1 MRPNILLVHCH
12 DIGAYMG
19 PYPDNAAV
27 TPNVDALASGGVVL
41 ENHFAA
47 APTCSPSRASMVTG
61 LVPHRHGLMGLQN
74 HALWNMDP
82 AIPTIASLLR
92 AEGYQ
97 TACFGTWHVNNRP
110 YASGFDIFDPETE
123 CERVAAN
130 VGQFIGTRDSAVPF
144 FAMAG
149 FFEPHRDF
157 TDRWPDRPDPDEV
170 PVPYFLPDIPE
181 ARQEMSNFYGDVA
194 RADWSLGQIL
204 VALERAGQSENTLVV
219 FTADHGIAMPL
230 AKGTLSDRGCH
241 IGAVLSW
248 PGQLPAESRYQ
259 GLTSN
264 VDLLP
269 TFLQA
274 AGCPNRVPA
283 AIDGVSFL
291 DAICGGAPARDHV
304 FAESTWHDFYEPMR
318 SVRTLN
324 HKLIRNFE
332 VRPGLQL
339 AGDIRQSPIV
349 PHMRW
354 QLRSL
359 PRPEY
364 ELYDLAT
371 DPREQQNLAG
381 DRDRAD
387 RFAELTA
394 LLDEHLRETAD
405 PILNGPVEPPPS
417 YWPFLAR
424 SPAGL
429 P

>member
-1 MRPNILLVHCH
+1 MGPNILLVHCH

-19 PYPDNAAV
+19 PYPDNGAV
-27 TPNVDALASGGVVL
+27 TPNVDALASEGVVL
-41 ENHFAA
+41 EQHFAA
-47 APTCSPSRASMVTG
+47 APTCSPSRASMMTG

-74 HALWNMDP
+74 HAYWNMDSS
-82 AIPTIASLLR
+82 IPTIASLLR
-92 AEGYQ
+92 SAGYR
-97 TACFGTWHVNNRP
+97 TACFGTWHVNDRP
-110 YASGFDIFDPETE
+110 YASGFDVFDPETE

-130 VGQFIGTRDSAVPF
+130 VAAFLEGHSSNEPF

-149 FFEPHRDF
+149 FFEPHREF
-157 TDRWPDRPDPDEV
+157 TDRWPDRPEPQQV
-170 PVPYFLPDIPE
+170 PVPYYLPDIPE
-181 ARQEMSNFYGDVA
+181 TRLEMSNFYGDVA

-204 VALERAGQSENTLVV
+204 GALERTGLSENTLVV

-248 PGQLPAESRYQ
+248 PGQLPAGTRYD

-269 TFLQA
+269 TLLEAAA
-274 AGCPNRVPA
+274 AGGRIPA
-283 AIDGVSFL
+283 GLDGINFLPAIR
-291 DAICGGAPARDHV
+291 GGSAGRDHL
-304 FAESTWHDFYEPMR
+304 FSESTWHDFYEPMR
-318 SVRTLN
+318 SVRTLA

-364 ELYDLAT
+364 ELYDLVK
-371 DPREQQNLAG
+371 DPREEVNLAG
-381 DRDRAD
+381 DSEYAGVLS
-387 RFAELTA
+387 ELSD
-394 LLDEHLRETAD
+394 LLDRHLTDTDD
-405 PILNGPVEPPPS
+405 PILAGPVEPPRS
-417 YWPFLAR
+417 YWGFVAR

>member
-19 PYPDNAAV
+19 PYPGNAAV
-27 TPNVDALASGGVVL
+27 TPSVDALAAGGVVL

-82 AIPTIASLLR
+82 GIPTIASLLR
-92 AEGYQ
+92 DGGYQ
-97 TACFGTWHVNNRP
+97 TACFGTWHVNDQP
-110 YASGFDIFDPETE
+110 YASGFDIFDPESE

-130 VGQFIGTRDSAVPF
+130 VGHFIGSRDRARPF

-149 FFEPHRDF
+149 FFEPHREF
-157 TDRWPDRPDPDEV
+157 TDRWPDRPDPDRL

-181 ARQEMSNFYGDVA
+181 TRAEMSNFYGDVA
-194 RADWSLGQIL
+194 RADWSVGQIL
-204 VALERAGQSENTLVV
+204 GALDRAGQAENTLVV

-241 IGAVLSW
+241 IGAVLAW
-248 PGQLPAESRYQ
+248 PGQLPPGSRYG
-259 GLTSN
+259 GLSSN

-274 AGCPNRVPA
+274 AGEGERTPA
-283 AIDGVSFL
+283 GIDGVSIL
-291 DAICGGAPARDHV
+291 DALRGGPPPRGHV

-318 SVRTLN
+318 SVRTLT

-354 QLRSL
+354 QLRAL
-359 PRPEY
+359 ERPEY
-364 ELYDLAT
+364 ELYDLDN
-371 DPREQQNLAG
+371 DPREQRNLAG
-381 DRDRAD
+381 DPDHAD
-387 RFAELTA
+387 RLAELSA
-394 LLDEHLRETAD
+394 LLSGHLAETDD
-405 PILNGPVEPPPS
+405 PLLAGPVQPPAS
-417 YWPFLAR
+417 YWPFVAR

>member
-19 PYPDNAAV
+19 PYPGNAAV
-27 TPNVDALASGGVVL
+27 TPNVDALASDGVVL

-61 LVPHRHGLMGLQN
+61 LMPHRHGLMGLQN
-74 HALWNMDP
+74 HGLWNMDP
-82 AIPTIASLLR
+82 SIPTIASLLR
-92 AEGYQ
+92 DGGYQ
-97 TACFGTWHVNNRP
+97 TACFGTWHVNDRP
-110 YASGFDIFDPETE
+110 YASGFDIFDPESE

-130 VGQFIGTRDSAVPF
+130 VEEFMGARSSEQPF

-149 FFEPHRDF
+149 FFEPHRVF
-157 TDRWPDRPDPDEV
+157 TDRWPDRPDPDSL

-181 ARQEMSNFYGDVA
+181 TREEMSNFYGDVA
-194 RADWSLGQIL
+194 RADWALGQIL
-204 VALERAGQSENTLVV
+204 GALDRARQTENTLVV

-248 PGQLPAESRYQ
+248 PGRLPANSRYG

-274 AGCPNRVPA
+274 AGAPDRVPEG
-283 AIDGVSFL
+283 IDGVSFL
-291 DAICGGAPARDHV
+291 DAIRGGGAARDHV
-304 FAESTWHDFYEPMR
+304 FSESTWHDFYEPMR
-318 SVRTLN
+318 SVRTLT

-364 ELYDLAT
+364 ELYDLAN
-371 DPREQQNLAG
+371 DPREQVNLA
-381 DRDRAD
+381 AD
-387 RFAELTA
+387 GNRPDPMEELLA
-394 LLDEHLRETAD
+394 LLERHLADTDD
-405 PILNGPVEPPPS
+405 PILSGPVEPPAS

>member
-27 TPNVDALASGGVVL
+27 TPNVDAMASGGVVL

-74 HALWNMDP
+74 HGLWNMDA

-92 AEGYQ
+92 DGGYQ
-97 TACFGTWHVNNRP
+97 TACFGTWHVNDRP
-110 YASGFDIFDPETE
+110 YASGFDIFDPESE

-130 VGQFIGTRDSAVPF
+130 VGEFLRTRDSTEPF

-149 FFEPHRDF
+149 FFEPHRVF
-157 TDRWPDRPDPDEV
+157 TDRWPDRPDPENL

-181 ARQEMSNFYGDVA
+181 TREEMSNFYGDVA
-194 RADWSLGQIL
+194 RADWALGQIL
-204 VALERAGQSENTLVV
+204 AALDHAGQSANTLAV

-248 PGQLPAESRYQ
+248 PGQLPPGARYG

-274 AGCPNRVPA
+274 AGSTGPDTGRNRRGQFPGF
-283 AIDGVSFL
+283 DPRRR
-291 DAICGGAPARDHV
+291 GG
-304 FAESTWHDFYEPMR
+304 
-318 SVRTLN
+318 
-324 HKLIRNFE
+324 
-332 VRPGLQL
+332 
-339 AGDIRQSPIV
+339 
-349 PHMRW
+349 
-354 QLRSL
+354 
-359 PRPEY
+359 PRPR
-364 ELYDLAT
+364 LRRIDLARLST
-371 DPREQQNLAG
+371 NRC
-381 DRDRAD
+381 
-387 RFAELTA
+387 
-394 LLDEHLRETAD
+394 
-405 PILNGPVEPPPS
+405 
-417 YWPFLAR
+417 AR
-424 SPAGL
+424 SAP
-429 P
+429 

>member
-19 PYPDNAAV
+19 PYRDNSAV
-27 TPNVDALASGGVVL
+27 TPNVDALAGDGIVL
-41 ENHFAA
+41 ERHFAT
-47 APTCSPSRASMVTG
+47 APTCSPSRASMMTG

-74 HALWNMDP
+74 GAIWNLDTSV
-82 AIPTIASLLR
+82 PTLASLLR
-92 AEGYQ
+92 EEGYR
-97 TACFGTWHVNNRP
+97 TACFGVWSVNDQP
-110 YASGFDIFDPETE
+110 YASGFDIYDPESR

-130 VGQFIGTRDSAVPF
+130 VGAFIASHGAREPF

-149 FFEPHRDF
+149 FFEPHRPF
-157 TDRWPDRPDPDEV
+157 TDHWPDRPDPERV
-170 PVPYFLPDIPE
+170 AVPYFLPDIPE
-181 ARQEMSNFYGDVA
+181 TRREMSNFYGDVA

-204 VALERAGQSENTLVV
+204 KALERAGLAERTLVI

-248 PGQLPAESRYQ
+248 PGRLPAGGRYD

-269 TFLQA
+269 TLLAA
-274 AGCPNRVPA
+274 AGAPERVPPG
-283 AIDGVSFL
+283 IDGVSFL
-291 DAICGGAPARDHV
+291 DALAGGSAVRDHV
-304 FAESTWHDFYEPMR
+304 FAELTWHDFYEPMR
-318 SVRTLN
+318 SVRTLT

-332 VRPGLQL
+332 ERPGLQL
-339 AGDIRQSPIV
+339 AGDIQQSPIV
-349 PHMRW
+349 PYMRW

-364 ELYDLAT
+364 ELYDLVD
-371 DPREQQNLAG
+371 DPREQVNLASE
-381 DRDRAD
+381 RECATE
-387 RFAELTA
+387 FAELRER
-394 LLDEHLRETAD
+394 LDRYLADTDD
-405 PILNGPVEPPPS
+405 PILKGPVEPPRS
-417 YWPFLAR
+417 YWRFHAE